1 MNLLPTTT
9 HVFLGSLMGATP
21 DGRLA
26 GTPLSEG
33 ISAVQGADING
44 PTALIKS
51 VGKMD
56 QARTGGT
63 LLNMKFTPDTF
74 STEEGLKKFA
84 TLIRTYFRYGGHHV
98 QFNVID
104 ERTLRDA
111 QKHPENYRDL
121 LVRVAGFSDYFCTLG
136 QALQDEIIRRHAH
149 SFN

>member
-9 HVFLGSLMGATP
+9 HMFLGTKMGATP

-26 GTPLSEG
+26 GTPISEG

-63 LLNMKFTPDTF
+63 LLNMKFSPDTF
-74 STEEGLKKFA
+74 ESEENVRKFA
-84 TLIRTYFRYGGHHV
+84 MLIRTYFRCGGHHV
-98 QFNVID
+98 QFNVLD
-104 ERTLRDA
+104 EKTLRDA
-111 QKHPENYRDL
+111 QKHPENHRDL

-136 QALQDEIIRRHAH
+136 EDLQEEIIRRNAH
-149 SFN
+149 SFK